1 MESKGDIL
9 VWPFRKKSLTK
20 DLSSSHTP
28 EKTTPEP
35 VDVPYDIK
43 TYITEINTG
52 IIDTNYINSSL

>member
-1 MESKGDIL
+1 M
-9 VWPFRKKSLTK
+9 WPFRKKSLTK

-52 IIDTNYINSSL
+52 LIDKNYINSSL

>member
-1 MESKGDIL
+1 M
-9 VWPFRKKSLTK
+9 WPFRKKSLTK

-52 IIDTNYINSSL
+52 LIDTNYINSSL